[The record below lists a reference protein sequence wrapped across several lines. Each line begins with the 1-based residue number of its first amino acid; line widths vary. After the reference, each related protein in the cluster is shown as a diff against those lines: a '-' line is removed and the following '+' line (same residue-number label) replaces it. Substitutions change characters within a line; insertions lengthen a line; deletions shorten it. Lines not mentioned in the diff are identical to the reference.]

1 MFWFVE
7 NLAKQSMRTGVLPW
21 DFKLETEISK
31 QIRHDKNARQNW
43 YRNAGTIHHFYTPLE
58 PANPNMR
65 PSKDNPPRAIHAFAA
80 DYDLPIP
87 AQRVD
92 EAIAAMKFKPAYVE
106 RSLGGNVRL
115 VWLLP
120 RPILVETYD
129 FCCFVLEK
137 AMKWL
142 ELDLLPG
149 LDESAFTTPTR
160 LLCNGADWK
169 STGFKPI
176 PEAEVQAFFVSC
188 GKEFNFKGG
197 DGALIPLD
205 VIEAKLK
212 ETYPSFNWPGDFSP
226 DTQGPTFW
234 IPESTSPLSAI
245 LKPEGLITF
254 AAHAI
259 KPFYSWADLLGVE
272 FVRQFHVESIS
283 KATNDVWWDGKR
295 FWRRKG
301 AKAHYKSL
309 EASELTNFF
318 QVQCRLSTKPAS
330 DGISPVAT
338 ALNHIYDSNF
348 VDGAAPF
355 VFRPSGPVDFMGKR
369 ILNTYSGGVLQPATE
384 PQEWA
389 VNFPFLAALF
399 DNMFDPAPQK
409 EWFLAWWKHF
419 YESGLN
425 LTPLPGQNIFLMG
438 GAGIGK
444 TLANREIIGRSVG
457 AHTDASDF
465 LIKGAPFN
473 SELFESPLWCVDDE
487 QAGDSESSR
496 QSFQSMLKKVTA
508 NQTFKHNK
516 KFEVATMTEW
526 MGRVVCTTN
535 LDFVSSRLLGSMD
548 NTSADKTSIFRCAAE
563 SKIVFPPR
571 QKVIETINTELPCL
585 LRWLV
590 DWTPPLDI
598 PRNPRYGYGSYH
610 EPSLLSNAK
619 QGSKSAPFKELL
631 VEALQNYFRDN
642 PEAESFKGS
651 VTKIIRMLHLNP
663 LNDSVL
669 RTLRLEQTSR
679 YLEAIQREG
688 QLKCEVVSGDMDE
701 RIWVF
706 KKL

>member
-7 NLAKQSMRTGVLPW
+7 NLAKQSMLTGVLPW
-21 DFKLETEISK
+21 DFKLTGEVSK
-31 QIRHDKNARQNW
+31 QIRHDKNARQLW
-43 YRNAGTIHHFYTPLE
+43 YRNASTVHYFYTPLE

-87 AQRVD
+87 PQRVD
-92 EAIAAMKFKPAYVE
+92 EAIAAMKYKPAWVE

-137 AMKWL
+137 AVKWL
-142 ELDLLPG
+142 ELDMLPG

-160 LLCNGADWK
+160 LLCNGAEWRA
-169 STGFKPI
+169 TGHKGL
-176 PEAEVQAFFVSC
+176 PEAEVQAFFVAC

-197 DGALIPLD
+197 DGSLIPLD
-205 VIEAKLK
+205 VIEAELK
-212 ETYPSFNWPGDFSP
+212 KAYPAFNWPGDFTP
-226 DTQGPTFW
+226 DSQGPTFW

-259 KPFYSWADLLGVE
+259 KPFYSWADLLGSE

-283 KATNDVWWDGKR
+283 KATTDIWWDGKR

-301 AKAHYKSL
+301 ASQTYKSL
-309 EASELTNFF
+309 EAAEMSNFF
-318 QVQCRLSTKPAS
+318 QVQCRLSSKPAS
-330 DGISPVAT
+330 DGISPIAT
-338 ALNHIYDSNF
+338 ALNHLYDNNF

-355 VFRPSGPVDFMGKR
+355 VFRKSGLIEFMGKR
-369 ILNTYSGGVLQPATE
+369 ILNTYAGSVMAPAE
-384 PQEWA
+384 APQEWA
-389 VNFPFLAALF
+389 VNFPFIGALL
-399 DNMFDPAPQK
+399 DNLFDPASQK
-409 EWFLAWWKHF
+409 DRFLAWWKHF
-419 YESGLN
+419 YLSGLN
-425 LTPLPGQNIFLMG
+425 FTPLPGQNIFLMG
-438 GAGIGK
+438 GAGVGK
-444 TLANREIIGRSVG
+444 TLLNREIIGRSVG

-465 LIKGAPFN
+465 LIKGASFN

-487 QAGDSESSR
+487 QAGDSESAR
-496 QSFQSMLKKVTA
+496 QAFSSMLKKVTA

-548 NTSADKTSIFRCAAE
+548 NTSADKTCLFRCASE
-563 SKIVFPPR
+563 SKIKFPHR
-571 QKVIETINTELPCL
+571 SEVVSKIKAELPNF
-585 LRWLV
+585 LRWLL
-590 DWTPPLDI
+590 DWEPPLDI
-598 PRNPRYGYGSYH
+598 PRDSRYGYSSYH
-610 EPSLLSNAK
+610 EPSLLNNAQ

-631 VEALQNYFRDN
+631 VEALRDYFRDN
-642 PEAESFKGS
+642 PAAEDYRGS
-651 VTKIIRMLHLNP
+651 VTKIIRLLHLNP
-663 LNDSVL
+663 HNDSVL
-669 RTLRLEQTSR
+669 RSLRLEQTSR

-688 QLKCEVVSGDMDE
+688 KLACDVVTGDLDE
-701 RIWVF
+701 RVWVF